1 MAIELSSHVYETLRT
16 DEEFSLFRARREGEL
31 STVLEVTPVSQY
43 PSPGSLARLE
53 HKYSFRDELD
63 PDWAARPLALTRR
76 AGRMVLV
83 LEDPGGELLDRLLGK
98 PMELGRFLRLAINLA
113 AALGKLHQ
121 RGLIHKDIKPA
132 NILVNSATDKVW
144 FTGFGFASRLRRER
158 QAAEPPEVIAG
169 TLAYMAPEQTGRMN
183 RSIDSRSDLYSL
195 GMTFYEMLTGALP
208 FQASDPM
215 EWVHC
220 HVARQPPRP
229 SERVAGIPEPISAIV
244 LKLLAKTAE
253 ERYQTAAG
261 LEADLRKCL
270 MEWES
275 VRRIEP
281 FPLGQQD
288 VPDRLLIPEKL
299 YGRERE
305 CQILLDAFHRVVASG
320 RPELVLVSGYSG
332 VGKSSVVHELH
343 KVIVL
348 PRGIFI
354 SGKFDQNK
362 RAVPYA
368 TLAQAF
374 QTLVRQILVMS
385 EEEVIH
391 WKNAILEALGSNG
404 QLMINLIPE
413 LELVIGKQPPVPEL
427 PPQETQNRFEA
438 VLREFI
444 GAFARKEHPVALF
457 LDDLQWLDSATLK
470 LLEQFLIHPDIRHLL
485 LIGAYRDN
493 EVVAGHPLMPTLT
506 AIRKA
511 EAIVHEIVLTP
522 LSLTDVNQLLGDAL
536 GCEPARA
543 RPLAELMHEKTE
555 GNPFFTIQFLTT
567 LAEEHLLK
575 FEAREAAWRWDL
587 NRIRATSF
595 TDNVVDLMIAKLRR
609 LPIATQE
616 ALKQLSCL
624 GNSVKISTL
633 RAVRGGAEDEVHSEF
648 WEAVRAGM
656 VLRLAGSYTFVHDR
670 VQEAAYA
677 LISEELRVQFHVHI
691 GRRLLAEM
699 TPDEVAENIFDIV
712 GQFNAGVSLISDPN
726 ERERVAELNRD
737 SGQKAKASAA
747 YASACIYFSH
757 GMALLGD
764 DGWERLYKLAFE
776 LWLART
782 ECEFLCANFEE
793 AERLIRELLRRSKSR
808 IDRAAVYRLKV
819 LLHLMQSDNPKAVE
833 SAFECLSMFGI
844 QMPAHPTPEQ
854 VQIEFEQVW
863 RTLADR
869 SVESLIDQPRM
880 TDPEM
885 CAVMSLLSVLVRSAY
900 FTSHNLHRWL
910 SCHMV
915 NLTLKYGLTEA
926 STHGY
931 AWFGILL
938 GPVFRRYDDGQR
950 LLSSPPILSISC
962 KLLSVRPLTQA
973 TLSSPAT
980 ALNTP

>member
-132 NILVNSATDKVW
+132 NILIDSATDKVW

-169 TLAYMAPEQTGRMN
+169 TLAYMAPEQTGAMS
-183 RSIDSRSDLYSL
+183 RSIDPRSDLYSL

-215 EWVHC
+215 EWVNC

-493 EVVAGHPLMPTLT
+493 EVVAGHPLMLTLT

-536 GCEPARA
+536 RCEPARA

-595 TDNVVDLMIAKLRR
+595 TDNV
-609 LPIATQE
+609 E
-616 ALKQLSCL
+616 
-624 GNSVKISTL
+624 
-633 RAVRGGAEDEVHSEF
+633 
-648 WEAVRAGM
+648 
-656 VLRLAGSYTFVHDR
+656 
-670 VQEAAYA
+670 
-677 LISEELRVQFHVHI
+677 
-691 GRRLLAEM
+691 
-699 TPDEVAENIFDIV
+699 
-712 GQFNAGVSLISDPN
+712 
-726 ERERVAELNRD
+726 
-737 SGQKAKASAA
+737 
-747 YASACIYFSH
+747 
-757 GMALLGD
+757 
-764 DGWERLYKLAFE
+764 
-776 LWLART
+776 
-782 ECEFLCANFEE
+782 
-793 AERLIRELLRRSKSR
+793 
-808 IDRAAVYRLKV
+808 
-819 LLHLMQSDNPKAVE
+819 
-833 SAFECLSMFGI
+833 
-844 QMPAHPTPEQ
+844 
-854 VQIEFEQVW
+854 
-863 RTLADR
+863 
-869 SVESLIDQPRM
+869 
-880 TDPEM
+880 
-885 CAVMSLLSVLVRSAY
+885 
-900 FTSHNLHRWL
+900 
-910 SCHMV
+910 
-915 NLTLKYGLTEA
+915 
-926 STHGY
+926 
-931 AWFGILL
+931 
-938 GPVFRRYDDGQR
+938 
-950 LLSSPPILSISC
+950 
-962 KLLSVRPLTQA
+962 
-973 TLSSPAT
+973 
-980 ALNTP
+980 